1 MRDIEHKFG
10 VRAALLGVAALLTAE
25 MSFVGVAYAQS
36 CQDLWVERNSYF
48 KDAGYCFNTSR
59 GISYFGNA
67 GCFYDNEA
75 DVPLSRWQR
84 NRVAVI
90 KRIENRQGCNY

>member
-1 MRDIEHKFG
+1 MNNFCGKFG
-10 VRAALLGVAALLTAE
+10 FRSALLGLAVLLAAEGSL
-25 MSFVGVAYAQS
+25 VGVAEAQS

-67 GCFYDNEA
+67 GCSYDNEG
-75 DVPLSRWQR
+75 DVPLSRSER
-84 NRVAVI
+84 ARVSEI
-90 KRIENRQGCNY
+90 KRIESRNGCNY